1 MHHVLYV
8 TIGTAVSQDLLCH
21 KPYIH
26 KVLCISNGI
35 PTPTL
40 TLTIWHIE
48 PDNYRVTGWL
58 GSNHQLAN
66 KIVFMSWA
74 YILQVLTLIFA
85 FTVCD
90 THMCHFLTCLLD
102 LNSLITAETSATGM
116 PNTCIWLLITD
127 RSRPSAKG
135 LTTLRQ
141 FCRAG
146 LASRTIGRRKTRPQ
160 ISVLQCLRCGKEQNA
175 QRIRTIA
182 TATEEL

>member
-1 MHHVLYV
+1 MYMYGLVYICVRLIFCVFWRILRFDDLCRLTRKDRHSFL
-8 TIGTAVSQDLLCH
+8 AVIQSFD
-21 KPYIH
+21 
-26 KVLCISNGI
+26 
-35 PTPTL
+35 
-40 TLTIWHIE
+40 
-48 PDNYRVTGWL
+48 WL
-58 GSNHQLAN
+58 GSKHQLAN

-90 THMCHFLTCLLD
+90 THRCHFLTCLLD

-127 RSRPSAKG
+127 RSRPFAKG